1 MTTRAAANQT
11 PAPDV
16 AAALRIILDHC
27 AAAAMEAGAAS
38 VLIHVTHMHEGSAY
52 RISKSAGNAYAHE
65 AAHRQ
70 WLEGDE

>member
-1 MTTRAAANQT
+1 MTTRAADPA

-16 AAALRIILDHC
+16 AAALRILLDHC

-38 VLIHVTHMHEGSAY
+38 VLIHVTHVHEGSAY
-52 RISKSAGNAYAHE
+52 RISKSADPAPTPDV

-70 WLEGDE
+70 WLEGAE

>member
-1 MTTRAAANQT
+1 MTTHAAEPT

-27 AAAAMEAGAAS
+27 AAAAMEAGASS
-38 VLIHVTHMHEGSAY
+38 VLIHVTHMHEGQPY
-52 RISKSAGNAYAHE
+52 RISKSAGNAYAHD

-70 WLEGDE
+70 WLEGTE